1 MRITLI
7 RHGMTPGNREHRYIG
22 RTDEP
27 LAAEGAAALC
37 PQPGQP
43 ERVFVTPL
51 RRTAQ
56 TAALLFPTAKQQ
68 VVDGLREMDFGD
80 FEGRNHVDMEHDPAY
95 RAWVAGNCVAPCP
108 NGESME
114 GFSRRVCAAFSAVVA
129 DAAARSEEELTFVVH
144 GGVIMAVM
152 ERFALPHRAY
162 FDYAVDNAR
171 GYVCRADLAESGG
184 LTLAELTAWTPAPDP
199 EVRA

>member
-27 LAAEGAAALC
+27 LSPQGAAALC
-37 PQPGQP
+37 PQPCPPGQ
-43 ERVFVTPL
+43 VFVTPL

-95 RAWVAGNCVAPCP
+95 RAWVAGSCVAPCP

-129 DAAARSEEELTFVVH
+129 DAAARGEEELTFVVH
-144 GGVIMAVM
+144 GGVIMAVLAA
-152 ERFALPHRAY
+152 FARPTRSY

-171 GYVCRADLAESGG
+171 GYVCRASLEGG
-184 LTLAELTAWTPAPDP
+184 LTLTKLAPWAPAPDP

>member
-27 LAAEGAAALC
+27 LAPQGAAVLC
-37 PQPGQP
+37 PQPDPPG
-43 ERVFVTPL
+43 RVFVTPL
-51 RRTAQ
+51 LRTAQ
-56 TAALLFPTAKQQ
+56 TAALLFPAARQQ
-68 VVDGLREMDFGD
+68 VVVGLREMDFGD
-80 FEGRNHVDMEHDPAY
+80 FEGRNADEMADDSAY
-95 RAWVAGNCVAPCP
+95 RAWVAGNCVASCP

-129 DAAARSEEELTFVVH
+129 DAAARSVEELTFVVH
-144 GGVIMAVM
+144 GGVIMAVLAA
-152 ERFALPHRAY
+152 FALPKRPY
-162 FDYAVDNAR
+162 FDYAVGNAR
-171 GYVCRADLAESGG
+171 GYVCRADFAENG
-184 LTLAELTAWTPAPDP
+184 LTLTELTPWAPATVP